1 MLEQLAFTR
10 WFSRRYGTAV
20 GAVCFSG
27 VLARMLLA
35 ALLGLNGALGRSATL
50 DIRAGT
56 SGTAHE
62 LLGYSIHKIV
72 KADGRSNPSLL
83 PGRYPRV
90 IQKPGLVE
98 VHVRRVHLQDT
109 VKAHDLLYPALKVL
123 LRRGPT
129 SQLHDAVLGC
139 ADP

>member
-1 MLEQLAFTR
+1 
-10 WFSRRYGTAV
+10 
-20 GAVCFSG
+20 
-27 VLARMLLA
+27 MLLA

-50 DIRAGT
+50 GPYERILAALHT
-56 SGTAHE
+56 SFLAIPYTR
-62 LLGYSIHKIV
+62 LLRLAEGLIL
-72 KADGRSNPSLL
+72 AP

-98 VHVRRVHLQDT
+98 VHVHRVHLQDT